1 MKWDSFESHLLSS
14 NYDLYHT
21 KQFADV
27 TLVSDDLVTF
37 PAHKIVLS
45 TSSKIFKSLLAISTN
60 DQHPFRGIIIV
71 LKKSFYPKMTRCFG
85 SLFIL
90 KIHIFN
96 CQF

>member
-1 MKWDSFESHLLSS
+1 MKELQLVVLVVLAAAAVMDNKLSWSNHQKHL
-14 NYDLYHT
+14 
-21 KQFADV
+21 
-27 TLVSDDLVTF
+27 
-37 PAHKIVLS
+37 
-45 TSSKIFKSLLAISTN
+45 
-60 DQHPFRGIIIV
+60 FRGIIIV